1 MNMCI
6 KTCFRLGF
14 SNKEILQLLAH
25 SEGIIIS
32 MSTLKRKMKCLGLF
46 RRKNHSDLLD
56 VAAFILQQHE
66 SFGILHGYRWMHLK
80 CVQAGFDIPRDT
92 VYELMKLLDPE
103 GMNARLRKRLK
114 RRSYSS
120 PGPNFVWHIDGY
132 DKLKPYGIAISCCI
146 DGFSR
151 NILWLEA
158 GTSNND
164 PKVIA
169 NYFIKT
175 VKNKGGCPKRVRT
188 DLGTENV
195 HIECMQKFLRR
206 DGEDSLAGDKS
217 YLSGKGTLNQRIE
230 WFWGLLRK
238 EMGQFYMDLFADL
251 SRDGNDYFSGNT
263 LDKCIIQYCFMSIIQ
278 VCIMFYSKLNHI
290 KTHCASGNL

>member
-1 MNMCI
+1 
-6 KTCFRLGF
+6 
-14 SNKEILQLLAH
+14 
-25 SEGIIIS
+25 
-32 MSTLKRKMKCLGLF
+32 MK
-46 RRKNHSDLLD
+46 S
-56 VAAFILQQHE
+56 
-66 SFGILHGYRWMHLK
+66 
-80 CVQAGFDIPRDT
+80 
-92 VYELMKLLDPE
+92 LDPE

-114 RRSYSS
+114 RRSCSS

-132 DKLKPYGIAISCCI
+132 DKLKPYGIAISGCI

-195 HIECMQKFLRR
+195 HIVSSTRR
-206 DGEDSLAGDKS
+206 RRFIG
-217 YLSGKGTLNQRIE
+217 R
-230 WFWGLLRK
+230 
-238 EMGQFYMDLFADL
+238 
-251 SRDGNDYFSGNT
+251 
-263 LDKCIIQYCFMSIIQ
+263 
-278 VCIMFYSKLNHI
+278 
-290 KTHCASGNL
+290 

>member
-1 MNMCI
+1 
-6 KTCFRLGF
+6 
-14 SNKEILQLLAH
+14 
-25 SEGIIIS
+25 
-32 MSTLKRKMKCLGLF
+32 
-46 RRKNHSDLLD
+46 
-56 VAAFILQQHE
+56 
-66 SFGILHGYRWMHLK
+66 MHLK

-132 DKLKPYGIAISCCI
+132 DKLKPYGIAISGCI

-238 EMGQFYMDLFADL
+238 E
-251 SRDGNDYFSGNT
+251 
-263 LDKCIIQYCFMSIIQ
+263 
-278 VCIMFYSKLNHI
+278 
-290 KTHCASGNL
+290 

>member
-1 MNMCI
+1 
-6 KTCFRLGF
+6 
-14 SNKEILQLLAH
+14 
-25 SEGIIIS
+25 
-32 MSTLKRKMKCLGLF
+32 MK
-46 RRKNHSDLLD
+46 S
-56 VAAFILQQHE
+56 
-66 SFGILHGYRWMHLK
+66 
-80 CVQAGFDIPRDT
+80 
-92 VYELMKLLDPE
+92 LDPE

-132 DKLKPYGIAISCCI
+132 DKLKPYGIAISGCI

-195 HIECMQKFLRR
+195 HIECM
-206 DGEDSLAGDKS
+206 
-217 YLSGKGTLNQRIE
+217 
-230 WFWGLLRK
+230 
-238 EMGQFYMDLFADL
+238 
-251 SRDGNDYFSGNT
+251 
-263 LDKCIIQYCFMSIIQ
+263 
-278 VCIMFYSKLNHI
+278 
-290 KTHCASGNL
+290 